1 MNKKLV
7 ATLAVLTLVAIPAA
21 AAMASYT
28 WTQVGEEN
36 QLWQRIAMSDN
47 GLVVYS
53 SRFDN
58 TPPYEGRIWKSIDGG
73 STWVEQMASPAKKI
87 WQAIATSA
95 DGAKVIGIGYGH
107 NSYSE
112 LLSRSTNGGASWVNV
127 GTSSEWLGVAMSSSG
142 SVVAAVSKTIDA
154 TNGVWR
160 STDGGDNW
168 SDVTPRAGASK
179 IEADWRS
186 VAVSSNGDVMVAGGD
201 NMALYVSTNS
211 GATWTAK
218 TPVNSGAWTSIKMSG
233 SGQVMVAT
241 LYDGDAD
248 DNGVWISA
256 DSGVTWARTLESEGM
271 VASSVSRDGSTIA
284 VARYRGEV
292 LSGAIYVSRDAG
304 ATWEAEPAPDDA
316 WTGIGLSASGERMVV
331 AAELG
336 FMQVATSTTT
346 TTTTTTV
353 ALSPETSST
362 TSTSTTSSSSTST
375 TTSSST
381 TTSAAPT
388 TTSSTVVD
396 SPPPVV
402 SASMVESFAT
412 KPLVKDSA
420 SIAPGDTVTVRISGF
435 QPYELV
441 SIGVESTGAVQS
453 QAASGRRVLVT
464 VRADETGTIEV
475 RTKLPMSLSG
485 EATLWAYGRESKRGF
500 RQTLS
505 VGILPGTGARRVAD
519 GIVEGTL
526 LVLAGAAVFSLRRRL
541 CPQ

>member
-58 TPPYEGRIWKSIDGG
+58 TSPYEGRVWKSVDAG

-112 LLSRSTNGGASWVNV
+112 FLSRSNDAGATWGNV
-127 GTSSEWLGVAMSSSG
+127 GVSSEWLGVAMSSNG
-142 SVVAAVSKTIDA
+142 SVVAAVSKTIGA

-201 NMALYVSTNS
+201 NMPLYVSTNS
-211 GATWTAK
+211 GATWTSK
-218 TPVNSGAWTSIKMSG
+218 TSVNSGAWTSIKLSG

-241 LYDGDAD
+241 LYDGDAN
-248 DNGVWISA
+248 DNGVWVSA
-256 DSGVTWARTLESEGM
+256 DSGGTWVRTLESEGM

-292 LSGAIYVSRDAG
+292 TSGAIYVSRDAG

-346 TTTTTTV
+346 TTTTTTTV
-353 ALSPETSST
+353 AVSPETSST

-396 SPPPVV
+396 S
-402 SASMVESFAT
+402 
-412 KPLVKDSA
+412 
-420 SIAPGDTVTVRISGF
+420 
-435 QPYELV
+435 
-441 SIGVESTGAVQS
+441 
-453 QAASGRRVLVT
+453 
-464 VRADETGTIEV
+464 
-475 RTKLPMSLSG
+475 
-485 EATLWAYGRESKRGF
+485 
-500 RQTLS
+500 
-505 VGILPGTGARRVAD
+505 
-519 GIVEGTL
+519 
-526 LVLAGAAVFSLRRRL
+526 LR
-541 CPQ
+541 PW